1 MFHRHKFHRGP
12 WQEHRFQKGDLK
24 YVVLDLINEKPRYG
38 YEIIRALEERSHG
51 FYTPSPGAIY
61 PTLQM
66 LQDKGHVTSEKRD
79 GKKVYTITDEGRS
92 FLAERGDI
100 AAGVKSQMED
110 WWSPDHIRE
119 MGKIWGEIGR
129 LSGLVAGQTRG
140 ASSGKMTKIRSV
152 ITDAH
157 AAIEAILRD

>member
-1 MFHRHKFHRGP
+1 MFRGNKIP
-12 WQEHRFQKGDLK
+12 SGPRREHRFKKGVLK
-24 YVVLDLINEKPRYG
+24 YVVLDLLDDEPRHG
-38 YEIIRALEERSHG
+38 YEIIRTLEERSHG

-152 ITDAH
+152 ISDAH